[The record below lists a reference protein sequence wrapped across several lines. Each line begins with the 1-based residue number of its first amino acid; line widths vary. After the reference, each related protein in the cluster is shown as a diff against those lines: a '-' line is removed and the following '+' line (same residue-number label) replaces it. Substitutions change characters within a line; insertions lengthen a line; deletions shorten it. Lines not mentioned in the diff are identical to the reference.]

1 MGFKKTFTMDRTLV
15 RNFLIFTVLTVVCF
29 GALAGILWRSDH
41 EIEKSGDWV
50 KQTNNTLMASQELS
64 ALVEGMLNSQRGY
77 LLSGRKNFL
86 DEYEARKR
94 DMSQRIAELSE
105 LTKDNPS
112 QGSRL
117 GEMRGYFSGLTFKL
131 EERARIVRPTS
142 SNADLMSGLQTIDSL
157 RKNILRLQQDMVNEE
172 YSLLQERVHQVEVQK
187 NKYFTTLIVG
197 GTFCIA
203 IMLLLNGFL
212 LHAQTKRGAAERY
225 LKESEDRFALA
236 ANGANDGI
244 FDWNIDTGAVFYSKP
259 FFAMLGQD
267 KPSHIGHIDDLKR
280 LLHPEDAEKV
290 WAYVDQ
296 YLRGEISEY
305 SAVFRLRHEHGR
317 WVWVNAR
324 AKAIYDDAGRAHRM
338 VGAHTDIT
346 YLKEQHRRLEEAKLN
361 AEAASQAKTD
371 FLAHMSHEI
380 RTPLTAISGIAE
392 ILDRQKT
399 KLDDK
404 QRQLVSTLL
413 SSTSTLKDLVNDVL
427 DFSKIESGEITL
439 ENKPFTGD
447 DLFQQVISI
456 TAMNAGEKG
465 LKFRVDTDA
474 LTGLIFHGDHLR
486 IRQILIN
493 LIGNAIKF
501 TDQGRIDVTAT
512 VQPGNAVTAGILRI
526 DVKDTGIGVSRES
539 FDLIFER
546 FKQGDSSVSRK
557 YGGTGLG
564 LPISRNLARMMG
576 GDIVL
581 ESEKNKG
588 STFTLTLPLDITKDA
603 AAHETNAAAT
613 RAAAHAIAK
622 RPMPTTNSEKRVLMV
637 EDYEGNIVVI
647 SYFLED
653 MGLPFD
659 IARSGKQALDH
670 WNEQHY
676 DLILMDIQMPEMD
689 GFTATRN
696 IRETE
701 ARENLPRT
709 PIIGMTAHALVGDR
723 DKCIEAG
730 MDAYLPK
737 PIIEADLR
745 AAILAHLPDSKKA
758 A

>member
-1 MGFKKTFTMDRTLV
+1 MDRILV

-29 GALAGILWRSDH
+29 GALGGVLWRSDH
-41 EIEKSGDWV
+41 EIEKTGDWV
-50 KQTNNTLMASQELS
+50 ARTNNTLMASQELS
-64 ALVEGMLNSQRGY
+64 ALVEGMINSQRGY
-77 LLSGRKNFL
+77 LLSGNKAFVE
-86 DEYEARKR
+86 EYESRKR

-105 LTKDNPS
+105 LTSDNPS
-112 QGSRL
+112 QESRL
-117 GEMRGYFSGLTFKL
+117 DEMRGYFSGLTFKL
-131 EERARIVRPTS
+131 EERSRALKPGS
-142 SNADLMSGLQTIDSL
+142 ANNADLMAGIQTIDGL
-157 RKNILRLQQDMVNEE
+157 RRNILRLHQDMVTEE
-172 YSLLQERVHQVEVQK
+172 YNLLQQRIRLVEIQK

-212 LHAQTKRGAAERY
+212 LHAQTKRGAAEKY

-259 FFAMLGQD
+259 FFTMLGHD

-280 LLHPEDAEKV
+280 LLHPEDTEKV

-296 YLRGEISEY
+296 YLRGEVSEY
-305 SAVFRLRHEHGR
+305 SAVFRLRHATGR

-346 YLKEQHRRLEEAKLN
+346 YLKEQQRRLEEAKQV

-404 QRQLVSTLL
+404 QKQLVSTLM

-439 ENKPFTGD
+439 ENKQFDVD

-456 TAMNAGEKG
+456 SAMNAGEKG
-465 LKFRVDTDA
+465 LKFMVDTDSLA
-474 LTGLIFHGDHLR
+474 GMTFTGDYLR

-501 TDQGRIDVTAT
+501 TDQGRIDVIASLEPAAT
-512 VQPGNAVTAGILRI
+512 PSVQVMKVAVR
-526 DVKDTGIGVSRES
+526 DTGIGVSRDS

-546 FKQGDSSVSRK
+546 FKQGDSSVSRR

-564 LPISRNLARMMG
+564 LPISRNLARLMG
-576 GDIVL
+576 GDIVV
-581 ESEKNKG
+581 ESEPGAG
-588 STFTLTLPLDITKDA
+588 SVFTLILPLETVLDENYTREKASAPVARRAPA
-603 AAHETNAAAT
+603 A
-613 RAAAHAIAK
+613 
-622 RPMPTTNSEKRVLMV
+622 PTDTEKRVLMV

-653 MGLPFD
+653 LGLPFD
-659 IARSGKQALDH
+659 IARSGRQALDL
-670 WNEQHY
+670 WNRYHY
-676 DLILMDIQMPEMD
+676 DLVLMDIQMPEMD
-689 GFTATRN
+689 GFTATRKM
-696 IRETE
+696 REIE
-701 ARENLPRT
+701 MQDGLPRT

-745 AAILAHLPDSKKA
+745 ATIAAHLPDSKKA